1 MTELSRILAV
11 EDEPDI
17 RMVLEVALGTV
28 GGFQLRVCGSGN
40 EALEAAPAFRPDLI
54 LLDVMMPEMDGPA
67 TLAALRELP
76 ETRETPIIFLTAK
89 VQREEVARFHELGAI
104 GVIRKP
110 FEPMA
115 LADEVRAVWSRGA

>member
-1 MTELSRILAV
+1 MTELSRIMAV

-28 GGFQLRVCGSGN
+28 GGFQVRVCSSGA
-40 EALEAAPAFRPDLI
+40 EALEAAPVFRPDLI
-54 LLDVMMPEMDGPA
+54 LLDVMMPELDGPD

-76 ETRETPIIFLTAK
+76 ETRDTPVIFLTAK
-89 VQREEVARFHELGAI
+89 VQPEEVARFHELGAL

-115 LADEVRAVWSRGA
+115 LADEVRTVWSRGA